1 MCTVAT
7 AEGLGPAMAGG
18 SNAIDPQ
25 LLEQLFS
32 IDREEDEECSD
43 SSDEEYDDEDEDED
57 EESDENNLPNFG
69 DQTLYNLGKQQEG
82 QNEETATEESSN

>member
-1 MCTVAT
+1 
-7 AEGLGPAMAGG
+7 MAGG
-18 SNAIDPQ
+18 SNVIDPQ

-69 DQTLYNLGKQQEG
+69 D
-82 QNEETATEESSN
+82 

>member
-1 MCTVAT
+1 
-7 AEGLGPAMAGG
+7 MAGG
-18 SNAIDPQ
+18 QNVIDPQ

-82 QNEETATEESSN
+82 EDSDNENEEAVNKESSN

>member
-18 SNAIDPQ
+18 SNVID
-25 LLEQLFS
+25 FS

-82 QNEETATEESSN
+82 QDEEAVKKESSN